1 MCPSSPLSIMYS
13 FTAKAETGVRKKPKT
28 KTEAVIANASLL
40 EKNCIVKIIPHLRL
54 LKERRKCID
63 N

>member
-1 MCPSSPLSIMYS
+1 MYS